1 MKKLS
6 ASILLALT
14 AAAHA
19 DPQLTSWFTANS
31 GKYARI
37 YTTSANETAGTTST
51 STATGWTR
59 TTGSTTYAQ
68 ASPAYADVNEISYST
83 NWVYIR
89 TTGLASHIMGPW
101 YLDASK
107 TQLFPSL
114 PTNTATIY
122 RIPRTPVIPTTK
134 TSTGLGA
141 TGRMVNGVSM
151 FDSRD
156 AFSYSNANS
165 TDATPVNGITG
176 DGIWNR
182 DGYHNEGVTFDPALA
197 HQAGNNYHY
206 HAHPIGLRYQLG
218 DHVDY
223 NTTTN
228 RYTES
233 ATAPTAHSPIVAW
246 AADGI
251 PVYGPYGYSSPMN
264 AASGVRRMVSGFT
277 KRDGTN
283 GTTAITV
290 RQVLPLW
297 AQRIQGRT
305 TLTAS
310 QYGPAI
316 STTYALGHYIEDF
329 DYRGDLG
336 QTLGVDFD
344 LNEQNVRFCVTPE
357 YPSGTWAYFTTIN
370 ADGTPQYP
378 YTTGRQYY
386 GSPTGGGVAS
396 ITESVTQQFIGGANK
411 ALTINT
417 PAVGGTTVTLTW
429 SAVEGGSYSV
439 DASPNQSTWTS
450 KATGIVS
457 TGISANTSYTAL
469 ATSGTEY
476 CRVNRTALATYDSSG
491 QTAATVSQST
501 TTSYSLTPNTSPTI
515 TGISNQTLSRNGA
528 TSALSFTVGDA
539 ETVPTSLVVTASSSN
554 TTLVPNANI
563 VISGT
568 GASRTVTVTPALG
581 QSGIAT
587 ITVTVNDGISTTST
601 AFTVTV
607 KQPNILF
614 IVADDYG
621 IDASY
626 LYNMN
631 GGVSLPPTPN
641 IATLAANGVRFT
653 NAYAY
658 PVCSPTR
665 SAVLTGRHGF
675 RTGTGTA
682 AAAASNNLLQSSE
695 FTLPDAFAANS
706 SLNYQLK
713 QFGKWHLGGGS
724 QAPGSV
730 GGWPSFAGSLQ
741 GAISDYYSW
750 TKVVTDGTV
759 GGTTSTTSTNYATTD
774 VVDDAVSFINTQT
787 AANKPWLAWVAFNA
801 PHTPLHKPPSSLCPT
816 YASLS
821 GTTADINAN
830 PLNYYN
836 AMVEAM
842 DTEIGRLLA
851 SVDLANTDIIFIG
864 DNGTPLNVLQS
875 PFPSGHGKDTL
886 YEGGVRVPLIIR
898 GPDVISPGRS
908 SAVLTHV
915 VDLYSTML
923 GMAGINVAT
932 TVPGGV
938 TLDSQSLM
946 SVLQN
951 QSATRSYL
959 YDEIF
964 DIQDANYGGRSLR
977 DSQYKLIRNKSG
989 TDEFYDLNADP
1000 YESTNLFAGGYAA
1013 MTTTQQTA
1021 YSTLVS
1027 QLGSFNT
1034 APTISTVANQST
1046 TTGTATGAIAFTVGD
1061 AELSPSILTVTATS
1075 SNTTLLPN
1083 ANVVLGG
1090 SGTSRTVTLTPAA
1103 GQNGTST
1110 ITLSVTDGAFTATT
1124 SFTLTVASTVLPVV
1138 NTIATNPIVPTSSD
1152 AVFVTANAQAS
1163 AGRTLSSVQLT
1174 YGTDAQTT
1182 NTVFNETMGAA
1193 AVTGWTGTGTVYPW
1207 TVVYQGAPT
1216 SFKQTAAGNHTASGQ
1231 GNQFG
1236 MEVYGN
1242 SPTLANNHITTTN
1255 AIDATGS
1262 SGTVEFWISTSGM
1275 TGAQGWDFQTSTD
1288 GTTWTT
1294 RLSDLNIAT
1303 SYGFTQ
1309 KTYTLGAAER
1319 VGTLK
1324 LRFRFA
1330 GGGMN
1335 QPPSIRLDDIKV
1347 TTTGTAAPVTLTM
1360 FDDGLH
1366 GDAAAG
1372 DGIYGASIPVQS
1384 AGTTVGYTIA
1394 ATDNLGGVTTTGS
1407 ASYTVVTP
1415 SPVLSITPSNAFTT
1429 SGPVGGA
1436 FSPASA
1442 TYTLSNS
1449 GTGPLNWTAG
1459 KGAAWLD
1466 LSATAGTLAAGAST
1480 NVAATLNS
1488 SANSLS
1494 VGNYSDTIT
1503 FTNASNGSGSTTR
1516 GASLAVL
1523 STNANLSSLLL
1534 SNGSLSPAFSTG
1546 TESYTASVSNSI
1558 GTITITPTTQDG
1570 NASVTVNGAAVASG
1584 SASASIALAVGE
1596 TSIPIVVTP
1605 QSGTPTK
1612 TYTVAITRLNA
1623 VQSWRQLWFGTSSN
1637 SGNAADTA
1645 DPFHTGLSNLSVFA
1659 FFGPNQNPATAG
1671 GLQLPQPV
1679 LSGGNFAFSFAE
1691 PSGVS
1696 GITYGAQWSATMFAN
1711 DWHDITDTGSGSLH
1725 VFSVPIGGNTQ
1736 IFMRLKVTA
1745 Q

>member
-1 MKKLS
+1 MKRTATLLS
-6 ASILLALT
+6 LAFA

-37 YTTSANETAGTTST
+37 YESTANETAGTTSKT
-51 STATGWTR
+51 WSRGTVTQ
-59 TTGSTTYAQ
+59 SN
-68 ASPAYADVNEISYST
+68 PVYADVNEISYSPS
-83 NWVYIR
+83 WVYIR
-89 TTGLASHIMGPW
+89 TSGLASHIMGPW
-101 YLDASK
+101 YLDAAKS
-107 TQLFPSL
+107 QNFPSF
-114 PTNTATIY
+114 PSNTATIY

-134 TSTGLGA
+134 TLTGLGA

-156 AFSYSNANS
+156 AFSYSNANA

-223 NTTTN
+223 NAATN
-228 RYTES
+228 RYTEAAS
-233 ATAPTAHSPIVAW
+233 TPTAHSPIVAW
-246 AADGI
+246 AADGL
-251 PVYGPYGYSSPMN
+251 PVYGPYGYSDPTS
-264 AASGVRRMVSGFT
+264 AASGVRRMISGFA

-297 AQRIQGRT
+297 AQRVQGRT

-336 QTLGVDFD
+336 QTQTTGATVGDFD
-344 LNEQNVRFCVTPE
+344 LNECNVRFCVTPE
-357 YPSGTWAYFTTIN
+357 YPSGTWAYFTPIN
-370 ADGTPQYP
+370 SDGTPQYP

-386 GSPTGGGVAS
+386 GSPNGGGVTS
-396 ITESVTQQFIGGANK
+396 ITETVTQHFIGGANK
-411 ALTINT
+411 ALAINT
-417 PAVGGTTVTLTW
+417 PAVNGTTVTLTW
-429 SAVEGGSYSV
+429 SAVEGGTYSV

-457 TGISANTSYTAL
+457 TGISANTSCTAL

-476 CRVNRTALATYDSSG
+476 GRVNRTALAAYDSTG
-491 QTAATVSQST
+491 QTSATVAQST
-501 TTSYSLTPNTSPTI
+501 TTSYSLTPNDAPTI

-528 TSALSFTVGDA
+528 TSALTFTVGDT
-539 ETVPTSLVVTASSSN
+539 ETAAASLTVTASSSN

-563 VISGT
+563 VIGGT

-581 QSGIAT
+581 QSGTAT
-587 ITVTVNDGISTTST
+587 ITVTVSDGTTTTST
-601 AFTVTV
+601 TFTVTV

-713 QFGKWHLGGGS
+713 QFGKWHLGGGN

-759 GGTTSTTSTNYATTD
+759 GGTSSTTSTNYATTD

-816 YASLS
+816 YASLT

-886 YEGGVRVPLIIR
+886 YEGGIRVPLIIR

-938 TLDSQSLM
+938 TLDSQNLM

-959 YDEIF
+959 FDEIF

-977 DSQYKLIRNKSG
+977 DSQYKLIRSKSG
-989 TDEFYDLNADP
+989 TDEFYDLIADP
-1000 YESTNLFAGGYAA
+1000 YEVTNLIAGGYASMSTA
-1013 MTTTQQTA
+1013 RQTA
-1021 YSTLVS
+1021 YNTLVA
-1027 QLGSFNT
+1027 QLGSYNT

-1061 AELSPSILTVTATS
+1061 AELSASILTVTATS

-1090 SGTSRTVTLTPAA
+1090 SGASRTVTLTPAG

-1110 ITLSVTDGAFTATT
+1110 ITLSVTDGAFITSM
-1124 SFTLTVASTVLPVV
+1124 SFTLTVASTVLPAV
-1138 NTIATNPIVPTSSD
+1138 NAVATTPDVPTSTD
-1152 AVFVTANAQAS
+1152 TVFVTANAQPS
-1163 AGRTLSSVQLT
+1163 AGRTLSSVQIT
-1174 YGTDAQTT
+1174 YSTDAQTT
-1182 NTVFNETMGAA
+1182 NTVFNETMGTA

-1207 TVVYQGAPT
+1207 TVVYQGSPT

-1255 AIDATGS
+1255 AIDATGN

-1309 KTYTLGAAER
+1309 KTYTLSAVER
-1319 VGTLK
+1319 VATLK

-1335 QPPSIRLDDIKV
+1335 QTPSIRLDDITVSK
-1347 TTTGTAAPVTLTM
+1347 TSTAAPVTVSM
-1360 FDDGLH
+1360 ADDGAH
-1366 GDAAAG
+1366 GDGAAG
-1372 DGIYGASIPVQS
+1372 DGIYGGSIPGQS
-1384 AGTTVGYTIA
+1384 AGVTVTYTIT
-1394 ATDNLGGVTTTGS
+1394 ATDNQGGITTTNS
-1407 ASYTVVTP
+1407 ANYTVATP
-1415 SPVLSITPSNAFTT
+1415 NPVLSVAPSNALTS
-1429 SGPVGGA
+1429 SGPAGGS

-1442 TYTLSNS
+1442 GYTLSNT
-1449 GTGPLNWTAG
+1449 GTGPLGWSAAKN
-1459 KGAAWLD
+1459 AAWLD
-1466 LSATAGTLAAGAST
+1466 LSAASGTLAAGAST
-1480 NVAATLNS
+1480 TVTASLNS
-1488 SANSLS
+1488 SANSLA

-1503 FTNASNGSGSTTR
+1503 FTNTSNGSGSTTR

-1534 SNGSLSPAFSTG
+1534 SNGALSPAFSSG
-1546 TESYTASVSNSI
+1546 TQSYTASVSNSV
-1558 GTITITPTTQDG
+1558 GSITITPTTQDG
-1570 NASVTVNGAAVASG
+1570 NATVTVNGTAVTSG
-1584 SASASIALAVGE
+1584 SASASIALAVGDN
-1596 TSIPIVVTP
+1596 SIAVVVTP
-1605 QSGTPTK
+1605 QAGAPTK
-1612 TYTVAITRLNA
+1612 THTVTVTRLNA
-1623 VQSWRQLWFGTSSN
+1623 VQSWRQQWFGTSGN
-1637 SGNAADTA
+1637 SGNAADNA
-1645 DPFHTGLSNLSVFA
+1645 DPFHIGLSNLAVFA
-1659 FFGPNQNPATAG
+1659 FFGPNQNPAAGG
-1671 GLQLPQPV
+1671 GLQLPQPT
-1679 LSGGNFAFSFAE
+1679 LSGGNFAFSFAQ
-1691 PSGVS
+1691 PSGVN
-1696 GITYGAQWSATMFAN
+1696 GITYGAQWSTTMLAGE
-1711 DWHDITDTGSGSLH
+1711 WHDITDTGSGSLH
-1725 VFSVPIGGNTQ
+1725 VFSIPVGGSTQ
-1736 IFMRLKVTA
+1736 VFMRLTVTA